1 MERSKASQRDIS
13 QVIHLAPRR
22 IVVRV
27 GVGKSNWKLSDASS
41 ARGPS
46 SNQPPHQSTP
56 SIPIPASKEVAA
68 EASSSEAA
76 ASDPALL
83 FGPAPKRL
91 SKSLE
96 ALNCGAMWS
105 SFVEEIVLDKG
116 ERGLGFSILDYQ
128 VIFG

>member
-1 MERSKASQRDIS
+1 M
-13 QVIHLAPRR
+13 
-22 IVVRV
+22 
-27 GVGKSNWKLSDASS
+27 
-41 ARGPS
+41 
-46 SNQPPHQSTP
+46 
-56 SIPIPASKEVAA
+56 
-68 EASSSEAA
+68 
-76 ASDPALL
+76 L

-128 VIFG
+128 VIFWLLWMTFGSTVQSDPTTQLCGKKTLPLTWI